1 MGILQAVVVA
11 ATMLLIVVAWQLTFE
26 LEALEERASV
36 DA

>member
-11 ATMLLIVVAWQLTFE
+11 TTMLLVLFAWQLTFE
-26 LEALEERASV
+26 LEALEEVVPV